1 MSSGLMEWISGIKG
15 ENGGGFSIAPGTVKD
30 NLNILAEGR
39 VQVHVPEIPD
49 FDPWARV
56 SAVGGGSGRGFM
68 WIPQIG
74 DEVLVAFNKNDSRD
88 AYVLGGLWSTL
99 NRPPAII
106 PTDFITKKIIKTGVK
121 DSPLAHTIE
130 MDDLLQSVKITTSTS
145 QEITM
150 DPEKIA
156 ISAGEGAF
164 NITLDLTSLGITIES
179 TVGNIK
185 LSAPVGEISLE
196 ALSVSIQS
204 DVSTDISSDGP
215 VSIDGAIVAI
225 N

>member
-1 MSSGLMEWISGIKG
+1 MEWISGIKG
-15 ENGGGFSIAPGTVKD
+15 EGGGGFSIAPGTVKD

-56 SAVGGGSGRGFM
+56 SAVGGGDGRGFL
-68 WIPQIG
+68 WIPQID
-74 DEVLVAFNKNDSRD
+74 DEVLVAFNKNDARD
-88 AYVLGGLWSTL
+88 AYVLGGLWSTM

-106 PTDFITKKIIKTGVK
+106 PTDFISKKIIKTGIA

-164 NITLDLTSLGITIES
+164 TITLDLTSAGITIQS
-179 TVGNIK
+179 TAGDIT
-185 LSAPVGEISLE
+185 LSAPVGEISLQ

-204 DVSTDISSDGP
+204 DASIDISSDGP